1 MTMKKVAMI
10 GPELYPIPPIRGGA
24 TELFIEK
31 VSQAMTRYKPMIFSP
46 ADPALPDRETRK
58 DIPYFRFKVN
68 PVKKILY
75 GWFKVY
81 LSDYEKKIAQ
91 ALGKP

>member
-46 ADPALPDRETRK
+46 ADPALPDRETRN
-58 DIPYFRFKVN
+58 DIPLFSVQGEVRSKKSSMVGLRF
-68 PVKKILY
+68 ILPIMN
-75 GWFKVY
+75 KRLPR
-81 LSDYEKKIAQ
+81 LS
-91 ALGKP
+91 